1 MMRPVVLVLAVSWG
15 CGTPIST
22 NNTPDARGVNDGRIV
37 PHDAPAKH
45 DGMMMTGSGSGS
57 AYTCRNQDTNAADLG
72 NGHHNAG
79 MDCMDSCHDHG
90 FTLAGT
96 LYTDAS
102 GTTPVSG
109 ATITAIDSFGYSY
122 DVISQSDGNFDSAF
136 AMEFPITIYVSSCP
150 NIQMMT
156 AQVTEAQ
163 AGCNASGCHA
173 SGGAQGR
180 VHLP

>member
-1 MMRPVVLVLAVSWG
+1 MMMRPIALALAVSWG
-15 CGTPIST
+15 CGTPLAT
-22 NNTPDARGVNDGRIV
+22 NNTPDARATSDGRFAT
-37 PHDAPAKH
+37 HDAPAKH
-45 DGMMMTGSGSGS
+45 DAPAGSGSGS
-57 AYTCRNQDTNAADLG
+57 AYTCRNQDTTAADID
-72 NGHHNAG
+72 NGHHNPG

-90 FTLAGT
+90 FTIAGT
-96 LYTDAS
+96 LYTDAT

-109 ATITAIDSFGYSY
+109 ATITAIDAFGYSY
-122 DVISQSDGNFDSAF
+122 DVVSQSDGNFDSAF

-156 AQVTEAQ
+156 AQITEAQ

>member
-1 MMRPVVLVLAVSWG
+1 MMRPIALALAVSWG

-22 NNTPDARGVNDGRIV
+22 NNTPDARSVGDGHIAT
-37 PHDAPAKH
+37 HDAPAKH
-45 DGMMMTGSGSGS
+45 DASMGSGSGS
-57 AYTCRNQDTNAADLG
+57 AYTCRNQDTTTADID
-72 NGHHNAG
+72 NGHHNPG
-79 MDCMDSCHDHG
+79 MDCMDSCHNHL
-90 FTLAGT
+90 FTFAGT

-109 ATITAIDSFGYSY
+109 ATITTIDAFGNSM
-122 DVISQSDGNFDSAF
+122 DTISQSDGNFYSSF
-136 AMEFPITIYVSSCP
+136 AVEFPITIYVSSCP

-156 AQVTEAQ
+156 AQVTETQ

-173 SGGAQGR
+173 SGGAQGT